1 MEEGQMRCDI
11 NISVKSDTKQGNRVE
26 IKNVLG
32 IKFVEKAIEYELQRH
47 VALLEQ
53 GQDIVKET
61 RRYDTLKD
69 TTFSMRSKE
78 QDPDYRFLQEPDL
91 PCFLVSEE
99 RIDRV
104 RKVIEETP
112 FDRKKAFA
120 LKYGLPIADVQT
132 AFTYPWSVE
141 IFERVSQGRDPKTVF
156 NW

>member
-1 MEEGQMRCDI
+1 MRCDV

-32 IKFVEKAIEYELQRH
+32 TKFVEKAIEHEILRH

-53 GQDIVKET
+53 GLDIPKET

-91 PCFLVSEE
+91 PCFLVSKK
-99 RIDRV
+99 RIAMV
-104 RKVIEETP
+104 QEKLEKTP
-112 FDRKKAFA
+112 FERKKEFA
-120 LKYGLPIADVQT
+120 GKYSLPISDVQA
-132 AFTYPWSVE
+132 AFSHPWSIEV
-141 IFERVSQGRDPKTVF
+141 FEKMAD
-156 NW
+156 